1 MPNKSSDR
9 VGRILWVIWGA
20 ILIGLVYYRMLLVS
34 GADNTKSIVMPE
46 GSTGWLLYL
55 VPIVI
60 AVSMR
65 WLVIPR
71 IRNPMRVMVPFIV
84 GISFAETLTFFG
96 IFIFPKQFTLFYFTS
111 WALMLQLAPLWRK
124 TLGR

>member
-1 MPNKSSDR
+1 M
-9 VGRILWVIWGA
+9 IMWVIWGA
-20 ILIGLVYYRMLLVS
+20 CLTGIVIYRFSLVGS
-34 GADNTKSIVMPE
+34 EENTKSVVMPHAL
-46 GSTGWLLYL
+46 GGWLAYL
-55 VPIVI
+55 VPVVI

-71 IRNPMRVMVPFIV
+71 IMNPFLAMIPFYI
-84 GISFAETLTFFG
+84 GISFAEALTFFG

-124 TLGR
+124 R